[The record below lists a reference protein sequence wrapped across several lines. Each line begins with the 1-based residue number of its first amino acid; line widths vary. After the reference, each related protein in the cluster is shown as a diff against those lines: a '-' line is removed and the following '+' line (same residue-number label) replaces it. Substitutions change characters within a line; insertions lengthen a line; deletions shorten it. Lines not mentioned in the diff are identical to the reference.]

1 MGMLAYQFYILNMA
15 SILIVNDSLRFELDI
30 PLTGILHLEEVVGL
44 PRFDG
49 LFRQA
54 DRDMNI
60 KPNGRAH
67 FVSAALQRFPRRI
80 KYRSVFFSHD

>member
-1 MGMLAYQFYILNMA
+1 MA

-49 LFRQA
+49 LYLEFI
-54 DRDMNI
+54 DSNPYRDS
-60 KPNGRAH
+60 GRALIPILIGR
-67 FVSAALQRFPRRI
+67 A
-80 KYRSVFFSHD
+80 FSFR